1 MFRSVKTVLSRQPQ
15 GHVQTTSEQQFP
27 VNPRHDGFVSCTEV
41 ITQAFAEKSR
51 LILTLLFTGYWITS

>member
-1 MFRSVKTVLSRQPQ
+1 MFRSAKTVLSRQPR

-51 LILTLLFTGYWITS
+51 LFSQSLLIIYVL